1 MGVVVLDGLIKLP
14 RWLGP
19 VCVCLFVCVLEL
31 FAFSGLEFR
40 ANAIITLKTV
50 QASGKFFGTPSEGQ
64 RQRIQKDYLTYR
76 LPQ

>member
-40 ANAIITLKTV
+40 ANAIITLKT
-50 QASGKFFGTPSEGQ
+50 ASVGKIFRNSE
-64 RQRIQKDYLTYR
+64 
-76 LPQ
+76 